1 MKFKT
6 IFIIFNA
13 VIVFSFL
20 FIFLMPLVLLG
31 GDYFSVFVS
40 KNRLAAI
47 LFLVTLVLINS
58 YFIGNWRLFSLLE
71 KENWPELIAFLEEQ
85 IYQKSRFRQNYLKM
99 LVNTYLLTSSIP
111 AIGKL
116 EVLVAQK
123 KPELQKKFALQFGIP
138 YLLKNSPEES
148 KKYFSRFLD
157 DPKVE
162 NREWIRWNHAFALMQ
177 LKEFVPAQ
185 EALLRLIDCKDAV
198 ILMLTLYMLDSYAA
212 SSADIRNSVDQGREK
227 LRAQYTLEKW
237 KKKTGASRN
246 MEMVL
251 LSQIISDATNW
262 LFGQIPA
269 NVDPES
275 DTLN

>member
-13 VIVFSFL
+13 VIVVSFL

-31 GDYFSVFVS
+31 GDYFAILAS
-40 KNRLAAI
+40 KNRLAAA
-47 LFLVTLVLINS
+47 LFLITLVLINS
-58 YFIGNWRLFSLLE
+58 YFIGNWRLFNLLE
-71 KENWPELIAFLEEQ
+71 KENWSELIAFLEEQ

-99 LVNTYLLTSSIP
+99 LVNTYLITSSIP
-111 AIGKL
+111 AIEKL
-116 EVLVAQK
+116 ELLVAEK

-148 KKYFSRFLD
+148 KKYFGRFLD

-177 LKEFVPAQ
+177 LKEFVSAQ
-185 EALLRLIDCKDAV
+185 EALLRLMDCKDPV

-212 SSADIRNSVDQGREK
+212 SNADIRKTVDHGRQK

-237 KKKTGASRN
+237 KKNTGDSKN

-251 LSQIISDATNW
+251 LAQIIGDATNW
-262 LFGQIPA
+262 LFEQNQA
-269 NVDPES
+269 KVDPES
-275 DTLN
+275 NTLH